1 MSGASKVYEIFEEHR
16 EFFDKTVPA
25 GIEKHRKGDGKI
37 TVTDKNGT
45 PIKGAKININQKSHE
60 FRFGANLFMLDASS
74 RVWYNIIKFKKER
87 QT

>member
-37 TVTDKNGT
+37 ILKDKNGNLLKNVK
-45 PIKGAKININQKSHE
+45 IKINQKSH
-60 FRFGANLFMLDASS
+60 
-74 RVWYNIIKFKKER
+74 
-87 QT
+87 